1 MCNTF
6 QQYNET
12 DPLKKVIIGRTEGYR
27 KVDEYVQ
34 RVNKTQKNGLP
45 SQDKLDKEFT
55 AFTGLLDEHGIEV
68 VKPNYVGKFV
78 YDQLTPRDIG
88 VTIGEKFVIC
98 NMSRSSRRY
107 EAAGIFEHIT
117 SVKGEEPTILMP
129 PEYDMLVEGGDI
141 IVDKEHIFVGLTRR
155 TNQKGADFLKREFEP
170 DFKVVSIPCRSFDE
184 EEKILHL
191 DCVFNPVGMNH
202 ALIYSDGL
210 KYIPAAISDN
220 YHLIEVNKS
229 EQRALAVNVLSINE
243 KEVISRDTTR
253 CRRVNGLM
261 REAGLKVITTPF
273 EGAPATGGSFRCCTL
288 PLHREVSE

>member
-34 RVNKTQKNGLP
+34 RVNDVQKNGLP
-45 SQDKLDKEFT
+45 SQEKLETEFT
-55 AFTGLLDEHGIEV
+55 AFADILLDYEVEV
-68 VKPNYVGKFV
+68 VEPGYVGKFV

-88 VTIGEKFVIC
+88 ITIGKKFVIC
-98 NMSRSSRRY
+98 NMARSSRRY

-129 PEYDMLVEGGDI
+129 PEHDMLIEGGDI

-155 TNQKGADFLKREFEP
+155 TNQKGADFLKRKFEP
-170 DFKVVSIPCRSFDE
+170 DFNVVPIPCRSFDE
-184 EEKILHL
+184 EENILHL
-191 DCVFNPVGMNH
+191 DCVFNPIGLKH
-202 ALIYSDGL
+202 ALIYPDGL
-210 KYIPAAISDN
+210 QYIPAAISDN

-229 EQRALAVNVLSINE
+229 EQEALAVNVLSINE
-243 KEVISRDTTR
+243 NVVISRDSTR
-253 CRRVNGLM
+253 CRRVNELM

-273 EGAPATGGSFRCCTL
+273 EGAPTTGGSFRCCTL
-288 PLHREVSE
+288 PLHRSRS